1 MQFASLKTCKI
12 VQFVLLYLCKIV
24 QFGGEMDK
32 RVLEEV
38 LFDQKEEMANLMQ
51 KDFVHRRE
59 EAFVD
64 LESHLAQ
71 VVIGVRR
78 SGKSILCR
86 NVLKNAGVH
95 FANSYAAAKEL
106 FVFRM

>member
-1 MQFASLKTCKI
+1 
-12 VQFVLLYLCKIV
+12 
-24 QFGGEMDK
+24 MDK

-95 FANSYAAAKEL
+95 FAYVNFDDERL
-106 FVFRM
+106 FNKPLRKVR